1 MSGCWVSLILSQILL
16 DFFHHVMMKSCSF
29 KLERDSY
36 FIINAA
42 DSRMVESKT
51 EMQDLFKVKHSKQN
65 TSQATEWQEKL
76 NQQAGVVVGC

>member
-1 MSGCWVSLILSQILL
+1 
-16 DFFHHVMMKSCSF
+16 MMKSCSS

-51 EMQDLFKVKHSKQN
+51 EMQDLIKVKHSKQN
-65 TSQATEWQEKL
+65 TSQATE
-76 NQQAGVVVGC
+76 